1 MKDLSNGIFVV
12 RIAGL
17 RLVQS
22 LHILPISQ
30 RIQICL
36 SVQKPTYP
44 THWSR
49 LLNSS
54 LYLLALFEQLFEA
67 SQIDNLAQNS

>member
-1 MKDLSNGIFVV
+1 MESLLVGLLACAWHKAYLSYLSVKEFEFV
-12 RIAGL
+12 
-17 RLVQS
+17 
-22 LHILPISQ
+22 
-30 RIQICL
+30 

-44 THWSR
+44 TYQSR

-54 LYLLALFEQLFEA
+54 LYLLALFKQLFVEA